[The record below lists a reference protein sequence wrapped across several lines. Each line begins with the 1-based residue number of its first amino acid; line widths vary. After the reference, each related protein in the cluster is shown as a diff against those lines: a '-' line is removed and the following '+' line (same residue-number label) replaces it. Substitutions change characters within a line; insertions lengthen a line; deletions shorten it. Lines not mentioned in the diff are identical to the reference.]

1 MRWIGTTNIAFEFYD
16 NPVEREM
23 SAHSVEGFS
32 CPAGGTGSKKRKF
45 VSQNS
50 QTTKESSMA
59 ASRKFVTTT
68 VFAASALG
76 LFLLVAAAPSRAQA
90 NSTSAGDAYPL
101 DSSTLRPWLAPDSD
115 AAGQPAVGDPA
126 APVPPQAKASTG
138 SADDAWHLAVS
149 PYLWF
154 PGVHG
159 TAVGPNGN
167 GLGFRASPSDLLS
180 HFQIGLMGAVEVSHK
195 RLVTSMDIFWIRL
208 EDDTAIPLPP
218 AVGAGAIG
226 AKIHATEFFLTP
238 KIGLRVIDEEKIK
251 VDALAGFRFWH
262 FGESL
267 SFNPSLLGLNFTGS
281 QNFVDPVVGGRIQLD
296 LSPKIV
302 VNILGD
308 VGGWNT
314 GSKLE
319 YQVAGLLGY
328 RIKPA
333 LTLQAGYRYLNLDY
347 RGSRGVVFDLTTAGV
362 LFGAT
367 LTLK

>member
-1 MRWIGTTNIAFEFYD
+1 M
-16 NPVEREM
+16 P
-23 SAHSVEGFS
+23 
-32 CPAGGTGSKKRKF
+32 SKKKL
-45 VSQNS
+45 
-50 QTTKESSMA
+50 
-59 ASRKFVTTT
+59 VTTALFT
-68 VFAASALG
+68 ALTLGLLLFAAVAPCRAQASAL
-76 LFLLVAAAPSRAQA
+76 S
-90 NSTSAGDAYPL
+90 SDDSYPFG
-101 DSSTLRPWLAPDSD
+101 TNALRPWVTPDSVVPD
-115 AAGQPAVGDPA
+115 SFATDQPTLSDPA
-126 APVPPQAKASTG
+126 SAPLPQANKASP
-138 SADDAWHLAVS
+138 DDAWHFAVS

-159 TAVGPNGN
+159 TAIGPNGN
-167 GLGFRASPSDLLS
+167 GLGFKASPSDLLS
-180 HFQIGLMGAVEVSHK
+180 NFQIGLMGAVEASHK
-195 RLVTSMDIFWIRL
+195 RIVTSMDIFWIRL
-208 EDDTAIPLPP
+208 EDDKAIPLPP
-218 AVGAGAIG
+218 AISDGAIG
-226 AKIHATEFFLTP
+226 AKIHATEFFLAP
-238 KIGLRVIDEEKIK
+238 KIGYRLINQEKIK
-251 VDALAGFRFWH
+251 IDALTGFRFWH

-267 SFNPSLLGLNFTGS
+267 SFNPSVLGLNFNGS
-281 QNFVDPVVGGRIQLD
+281 QNFVDPLVGGRIQLD